1 MVQFNSRG
9 NGCLAKIV
17 PKRVLAAEP
26 RTRASSQP
34 TLRIHLEVITMAEM
48 VRVNT
53 RIGYDANAW
62 LDAESD
68 RTGVPKS
75 TLIHLA
81 IEQYI
86 QQKEAMKNANDLGQL
101 VGLIERL
108 EKKLQE

>member
-1 MVQFNSRG
+1 
-9 NGCLAKIV
+9 
-17 PKRVLAAEP
+17 
-26 RTRASSQP
+26 
-34 TLRIHLEVITMAEM
+34 MAEM

-86 QQKEAMKNANDLGQL
+86 QQKEAMNRMTDLGEL
-101 VGLIERL
+101 VQAIQRL
-108 EKKLQE
+108 ENKVDKVNE